1 MTKKKKNI
9 TPPENLY
16 CVKVTTDWR
25 YGKRARFWEIQKFNQ
40 EASDKYGEVVY
51 YQACKGGLAYTNW
64 GLWYQV
70 RRRMKKMK
78 VGNSRTYYNLNR
90 EVIKK

>member
-1 MTKKKKNI
+1 MAKKKKI

-16 CVKVTTDWR
+16 RVEVRTDWR
-25 YGKRARFWEIQKFNQ
+25 YGKRAKFWDIQKFNQ

-51 YQACKGGLAYTNW
+51 YHACKGGLAYTNW

-78 VGNSRTYYNLNR
+78 IGHSTTYYALD
-90 EVIKK
+90 KKLLQ